1 MTSGNVLRELP
12 ETHRERWRGRLEQ
25 KKKGNSNRGR
35 QNLNGETY
43 GEVRRSRG
51 GAREE
56 QRFGVDMEEALK
68 RKVRGKRDKQIH
80 SVAEA

>member
-1 MTSGNVLRELP
+1 MEGKTGA
-12 ETHRERWRGRLEQ
+12 
-25 KKKGNSNRGR
+25 KKKRNSNRGR

-43 GEVRRSRG
+43 GEVRRNRG

-68 RKVRGKRDKQIH
+68 WKVRGKRDKQIH